1 MSFYYYVIFDGNG
14 LGVQDFY
21 LIQAL
26 LLLTGL
32 HGALNK
38 FILTPCVLWC
48 CPCKECHLMK
58 TYRQMKMTVLRPM
71 DHLRASLIPHILSTS
86 SPVQLT

>member
-21 LIQAL
+21 VVQAL
-26 LLLTGL
+26 LLLMGL

-38 FILTPCVLWC
+38 FILTQCRFVVL
-48 CPCKECHLMK
+48 
-58 TYRQMKMTVLRPM
+58 
-71 DHLRASLIPHILSTS
+71 SL
-86 SPVQLT
+86 